1 VTENLIVDG
10 MPQQRKFR
18 QTVILSGL
26 AADTDTPAQQ
36 KAQKISKLSLHVN
49 LLIFAAAS
57 PDMACSPLSSNSAVQ
72 TLCHCCLC
80 ISNAAQQLI

>member
-1 VTENLIVDG
+1 MQVTENLIVDG

-57 PDMACSPLSSNSAVQ
+57 PQ
-72 TLCHCCLC
+72 TWLAHHFLATVPCRPCVIVVC
-80 ISNAAQQLI
+80 A